1 MWRHRRGLCHKG
13 NAEILGLALSQTTCE
28 SSENKWPHVMHGQ
41 AQGLGCATL
50 FHCWQMMFG
59 PWYSYLFGPT
69 PAPPTTIPSW
79 IGLWPHFFLNTN
91 LGWAKHVWRLMW
103 TLHWMP
109 WQQGR
114 LWCDK
119 ADIQNLKIHHVSL
132 SWNIFFL
139 GCRNFCI
146 LCILYTGLILGFSR
160 NNGQCHHLWG
170 FLQFHSGW
178 FASYGSDKD
187 GHYLIVSGDKIIDEL
202 LIVNFVVNF

>member
-132 SWNIFFL
+132 SWNIFFFGMPEL
-139 GCRNFCI
+139 
-146 LCILYTGLILGFSR
+146 LYTVYTVYWTHFRVLKEQWPMPSLVRFLAIPFWLVC
-160 NNGQCHHLWG
+160 QLW
-170 FLQFHSGW
+170 FRQGW
-178 FASYGSDKD
+178 TLSHCKWRQN
-187 GHYLIVSGDKIIDEL
+187 HWWII
-202 LIVNFVVNF
+202 NS